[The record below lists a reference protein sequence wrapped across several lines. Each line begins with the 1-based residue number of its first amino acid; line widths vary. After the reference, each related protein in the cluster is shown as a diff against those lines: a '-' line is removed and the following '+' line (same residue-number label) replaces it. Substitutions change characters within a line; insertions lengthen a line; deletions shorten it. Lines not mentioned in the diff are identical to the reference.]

1 MKKRSNPRLA
11 SPSAH
16 TAERNTTTLLYVL
29 LTIACAAFLATG
41 FFFAARQ
48 HFAAMDLGMKNSTL
62 RKQIE
67 EMEGQKRQLVL
78 AREIVR
84 SPAEMKRIASNKG
97 FRQQDALVM
106 MPVAA
111 STSSSTSPLVERTSL
126 VKPIADGP
134 KPVKAFL
141 HTGTK
146 PIVAAEDVREARASK
161 KNENLV
167 AINKLR

>member
-1 MKKRSNPRLA
+1 MKKRINPRLA

-16 TAERNTTTLLYVL
+16 TAERNTSTLFYVL

-84 SPAEMKRIASNKG
+84 SPGEMLRIAANKG
-97 FRQQDALVM
+97 FRQRDVVAV
-106 MPVAA
+106 PVAVPA
-111 STSSSTSPLVERTSL
+111 NAYSKPLVERTSI
-126 VKPIADGP
+126 VSPAATAP

-141 HTGTK
+141 PSGTR
-146 PIVAAEDVREARASK
+146 PVAVRADVRIARP
-161 KNENLV
+161 NDNLS
-167 AINKLR
+167 AINKPR

>member
-11 SPSAH
+11 SPSAY
-16 TAERNTTTLLYVL
+16 TAERNTSTLLYVL

-84 SPAEMKRIASNKG
+84 SPAEMKRIAANKG
-97 FRQQDALVM
+97 FRQRDAFA
-106 MPVAA
+106 VAA
-111 STSSSTSPLVERTSL
+111 SMTASDKTLVERTAMVTPS
-126 VKPIADGP
+126 AAGP
-134 KPVKAFL
+134 KAVKAFL
-141 HTGTK
+141 PTGTK
-146 PIVAAEDVREARASK
+146 PVVVTADVRTSK

>member
-16 TAERNTTTLLYVL
+16 TAERNTSTFLYVL

-84 SPAEMKRIASNKG
+84 SPAEMKRIAANKG
-97 FRQQDALVM
+97 FRQREAGVM
-106 MPVAA
+106 AVAA
-111 STSSSTSPLVERTSL
+111 STTTLSSPLVERTSI
-126 VKPIADGP
+126 VKPTIDGP

-141 HTGTK
+141 PTGTK
-146 PIVAAEDVREARASK
+146 PVVLAADVKTSK
-161 KNENLV
+161 KDENLV

>member
-11 SPSAH
+11 SPSAY

-78 AREIVR
+78 AREMVR
-84 SPAEMKRIASNKG
+84 SPAEMKRIAANKG
-97 FRQQDALVM
+97 FRQREAGVM
-106 MPVAA
+106 SVAA
-111 STSSSTSPLVERTSL
+111 STTTSASALVERTAL
-126 VKPIADGP
+126 VKPTATGP

-141 HTGTK
+141 PTGTK
-146 PIVAAEDVREARASK
+146 PVIVPADVRTSK

-167 AINKLR
+167 SINKLR

>member
-1 MKKRSNPRLA
+1 MKKRNSPRLA

-16 TAERNTTTLLYVL
+16 IAERTNSTVLYVL

-78 AREIVR
+78 AREMVR

-97 FRQQDALVM
+97 FRQRDA
-106 MPVAA
+106 AA
-111 STSSSTSPLVERTSL
+111 MTIAMSTSKSASPLVERTSL
-126 VKPIADGP
+126 VKPTTAGP

-141 HTGTK
+141 PTGTK
-146 PIVAAEDVREARASK
+146 PVVVAASASTSK
-161 KNENLV
+161 KNDNLM

>member
-11 SPSAH
+11 SPSAY
-16 TAERNTTTLLYVL
+16 TAERNTSTLLYVL

-84 SPAEMKRIASNKG
+84 SPAEMKRIAANKG
-97 FRQQDALVM
+97 FRQRDALA
-106 MPVAA
+106 VAA
-111 STSSSTSPLVERTSL
+111 SMTASDKILVERTSM
-126 VKPIADGP
+126 VNPSAAGP

-141 HTGTK
+141 PTGTK
-146 PIVAAEDVREARASK
+146 PVVVTADVRTSK

>member
-1 MKKRSNPRLA
+1 MKKRSNPKLA

-16 TAERNTTTLLYVL
+16 IAERNSSTFLYVL

-67 EMEGQKRQLVL
+67 EMEAQKRNLVL

-84 SPAEMKRIASNKG
+84 SPAEMKRIAANKG
-97 FRQQDALVM
+97 FRQRGTSIAPM
-106 MPVAA
+106 MA
-111 STSSSTSPLVERTSL
+111 SATTSNKPLVERTSMIEPSA
-126 VKPIADGP
+126 VAP

-141 HTGTK
+141 PSGTK
-146 PIVAAEDVREARASK
+146 PVTSTTDVRTSR
-161 KNENLV
+161 KNENLLAV
-167 AINKLR
+167 NKLR

>member
-1 MKKRSNPRLA
+1 MKKRNNPRLA

-16 TAERNTTTLLYVL
+16 IAERNTSTVLYVL

-97 FRQQDALVM
+97 FRQRDSVM
-106 MPVAA
+106 MAVAA
-111 STSSSTSPLVERTSL
+111 SATTSASPLVERTSL
-126 VKPIADGP
+126 VKPTTDGP
-134 KPVKAFL
+134 KVVKAFL
-141 HTGTK
+141 PTGTK
-146 PIVAAEDVREARASK
+146 PVVVTADVRTSK

-167 AINKLR
+167 SINKLR

>member
-1 MKKRSNPRLA
+1 MKKRNNPRLA

-16 TAERNTTTLLYVL
+16 TAERNTSTLLYVL

-97 FRQQDALVM
+97 FRQRDSVM
-106 MPVAA
+106 MAVAA
-111 STSSSTSPLVERTSL
+111 SATTSASPLVERTSL
-126 VKPIADGP
+126 VKATTDGS

-141 HTGTK
+141 PTGTK
-146 PIVAAEDVREARASK
+146 PVVVPADVRTTK
-161 KNENLV
+161 KNSDLV
-167 AINKLR
+167 SVSKLR

>member
-11 SPSAH
+11 SPSAY
-16 TAERNTTTLLYVL
+16 TAERNSSTFLYVL

-78 AREIVR
+78 AREIIR
-84 SPAEMKRIASNKG
+84 SPAEMKRIAANKG
-97 FRQQDALVM
+97 FRQRD
-106 MPVAA
+106 PVAIA
-111 STSSSTSPLVERTSL
+111 VSMTTSDKPLVERTSM
-126 VKPIADGP
+126 VSTSAVGP

-141 HTGTK
+141 ATGTK
-146 PIVAAEDVREARASK
+146 PVVVAADVRTSK

>member
-1 MKKRSNPRLA
+1 MKKRSNPKLA
-11 SPSAH
+11 SPSAY
-16 TAERNTTTLLYVL
+16 TAERNSSTFLYVL

-84 SPAEMKRIASNKG
+84 SPAEMKRIAANKG
-97 FRQQDALVM
+97 FRQRDAVA
-106 MPVAA
+106 VAA
-111 STSSSTSPLVERTSL
+111 SMTGSNKTLVERTAL
-126 VKPIADGP
+126 VTPSAAVP

-141 HTGTK
+141 PTGTK
-146 PIVAAEDVREARASK
+146 PVVATADVRTLK

>member
-1 MKKRSNPRLA
+1 MKKGSNPRLA
-11 SPSAH
+11 SPSAY
-16 TAERNTTTLLYVL
+16 TAERNTSTLLYVL

-97 FRQQDALVM
+97 FRQLEAGVM
-106 MPVAA
+106 AVAA
-111 STSSSTSPLVERTSL
+111 STTPSASPLIERTSL
-126 VKPIADGP
+126 VKATADGP

-141 HTGTK
+141 PTGTK
-146 PIVAAEDVREARASK
+146 PVVVAADVRTSK

-167 AINKLR
+167 SINKLR

>member
-1 MKKRSNPRLA
+1 MKKRNSPRSA

-16 TAERNTTTLLYVL
+16 IAERTNSTVLYVL

-62 RKQIE
+62 RRQIE

-97 FRQQDALVM
+97 FRQRHSAV
-106 MPVAA
+106 MPVAV
-111 STSSSTSPLVERTSL
+111 STSTSLSPLIERTSL
-126 VKPIADGP
+126 VKPATAGP
-134 KPVKAFL
+134 KPIKAFL
-141 HTGTK
+141 PTGTK
-146 PIVAAEDVREARASK
+146 PVVLPAAARTSK
-161 KNENLV
+161 TNDNLL

>member
-11 SPSAH
+11 SPSANN
-16 TAERNTTTLLYVL
+16 AERNSTTFLYVL

-48 HFAAMDLGMKNSTL
+48 HFAAMDLGMKNSAL
-62 RKQIE
+62 RKQVE
-67 EMEGQKRQLVL
+67 EMESQKRQLVL

-84 SPAEMKRIASNKG
+84 SPAEMKRIAANKG
-97 FRQQDALVM
+97 FRQREMTTV
-106 MPVAA
+106 PVAV
-111 STSSSTSPLVERTSL
+111 STNTSNKPLVERTAMTAPS
-126 VKPIADGP
+126 AAGP

-141 HTGTK
+141 PIGTK
-146 PIVAAEDVREARASK
+146 PVSVSAESRTSR

-167 AINKLR
+167 ALNKLR

>member
-1 MKKRSNPRLA
+1 MKKRNNPRLA
-11 SPSAH
+11 SPSAY
-16 TAERNTTTLLYVL
+16 TAERNTSTLLYVL

-84 SPAEMKRIASNKG
+84 SPAEMQRIASNKG
-97 FRQQDALVM
+97 FRQREAMIAPMAVSTT
-106 MPVAA
+106 A
-111 STSSSTSPLVERTSL
+111 SDRTLVERTAL
-126 VKPIADGP
+126 VTQSAKGP
-134 KPVKAFL
+134 KPIKAFL
-141 HTGTK
+141 PTGIK
-146 PIVAAEDVREARASK
+146 PVTVTADVRTSK

>member
-1 MKKRSNPRLA
+1 MKKRNSPRIA

-16 TAERNTTTLLYVL
+16 IAERTNSTVLYVL

-78 AREIVR
+78 AREMVR

-97 FRQQDALVM
+97 FRQRDA
-106 MPVAA
+106 AA
-111 STSSSTSPLVERTSL
+111 MTIAMSTSKSASPLVERTSL
-126 VKPIADGP
+126 VKPTTAGP

-141 HTGTK
+141 PTGTK
-146 PIVAAEDVREARASK
+146 PVVVAASASTSK
-161 KNENLV
+161 KNDNLM

>member
-1 MKKRSNPRLA
+1 MKKRNSPRSA

-16 TAERNTTTLLYVL
+16 IAERTNSTVLYVL

-78 AREIVR
+78 AREMVR

-97 FRQQDALVM
+97 FRQRLSPIMA
-106 MPVAA
+106 VAA
-111 STSSSTSPLVERTSL
+111 SANTSASPLVERTSL
-126 VKPIADGP
+126 VKATKDAP
-134 KPVKAFL
+134 KPIKAFL
-141 HTGTK
+141 PTGTK
-146 PIVAAEDVREARASK
+146 PIVVTAAAIQSK
-161 KNENLV
+161 KNDNLTAV
-167 AINKLR
+167 SKLR

>member
-11 SPSAH
+11 SPSAY

-84 SPAEMKRIASNKG
+84 SPAEMKRIAANKG
-97 FRQQDALVM
+97 FRQREAGVM
-106 MPVAA
+106 AVAA
-111 STSSSTSPLVERTSL
+111 STTTTSSPLVERTSI
-126 VKPIADGP
+126 VKPTIDGP

-141 HTGTK
+141 PTGTK
-146 PIVAAEDVREARASK
+146 PVVLAADVKTSK
-161 KNENLV
+161 KDENLV

>member
-11 SPSAH
+11 SPSAY

-84 SPAEMKRIASNKG
+84 SPAEMKRIAANKG
-97 FRQQDALVM
+97 FRQREAGVVA
-106 MPVAA
+106 VAA
-111 STSSSTSPLVERTSL
+111 STTTLSSPLVERTSI
-126 VKPIADGP
+126 VKPTIDGP

-141 HTGTK
+141 PTGTK
-146 PIVAAEDVREARASK
+146 PVVLAADVKTSK
-161 KNENLV
+161 KDENLV

>member
-1 MKKRSNPRLA
+1 MKKRNSPRSA

-16 TAERNTTTLLYVL
+16 IAERTNSTVLYVL

-78 AREIVR
+78 AREMVR

-97 FRQQDALVM
+97 FRQRESPAIA
-106 MPVAA
+106 VAA
-111 STSSSTSPLVERTSL
+111 TANTSSTPLIERTSL
-126 VKPIADGP
+126 VKPAAAGT

-141 HTGTK
+141 PNDTK
-146 PIVAAEDVREARASK
+146 PVAVMAGISSLK
-161 KNENLV
+161 KSDDLKSV
-167 AINKLR
+167 SKLR

>member
-11 SPSAH
+11 SPSAY

-78 AREIVR
+78 AREMVR

-97 FRQQDALVM
+97 FRQRDA
-106 MPVAA
+106 AA
-111 STSSSTSPLVERTSL
+111 MTIAMSTSKSASPLVERTSL
-126 VKPIADGP
+126 VKPTTVGT

-141 HTGTK
+141 PTGTK
-146 PIVAAEDVREARASK
+146 PVVVAASASTSK
-161 KNENLV
+161 KNDNLM

>member
-1 MKKRSNPRLA
+1 MKKRSNPKLA
-11 SPSAH
+11 SPSAY
-16 TAERNTTTLLYVL
+16 TAERNSSTVLYVL

-97 FRQQDALVM
+97 FRQREALIV
-106 MPVAA
+106 PIAA
-111 STSSSTSPLVERTSL
+111 SATVSDRTLVERTAMVS
-126 VKPIADGP
+126 PSAAGP

-141 HTGTK
+141 PTGIK
-146 PIVAAEDVREARASK
+146 PAVVTADAKASK
-161 KNENLV
+161 KNDDLV
-167 AINKLR
+167 AINRLR

>member
-1 MKKRSNPRLA
+1 MKKRNSPRLA

-16 TAERNTTTLLYVL
+16 IAERTNSTVLYVL

-78 AREIVR
+78 AREMVR
-84 SPAEMKRIASNKG
+84 SPAEMKRTASNKG
-97 FRQQDALVM
+97 FRQREAAVM
-106 MPVAA
+106 AVAA
-111 STSSSTSPLVERTSL
+111 SANTSASPLIERTSL
-126 VKPIADGP
+126 VKATNDGAKPI
-134 KPVKAFL
+134 KAFL
-141 HTGTK
+141 PTGTK
-146 PIVAAEDVREARASK
+146 PVVLAADARTSQ
-161 KNENLV
+161 KNDKLE

>member
-1 MKKRSNPRLA
+1 MKKRSNPKLA
-11 SPSAH
+11 SPSAY
-16 TAERNTTTLLYVL
+16 TAERNSSTFLYVL

-84 SPAEMKRIASNKG
+84 SPAEMKRIAANKG
-97 FRQQDALVM
+97 FRQRDA
-106 MPVAA
+106 VAVA
-111 STSSSTSPLVERTSL
+111 VSMTGSNKTLVERTAL
-126 VKPIADGP
+126 VTPSAAGP

-141 HTGTK
+141 PTGTK
-146 PIVAAEDVREARASK
+146 PVIVTADVRTSK
-161 KNENLV
+161 KNENLE

>member
-11 SPSAH
+11 SPSAY
-16 TAERNTTTLLYVL
+16 TAERNTTTFFYVL

-78 AREIVR
+78 AREMVR
-84 SPAEMKRIASNKG
+84 SPAEMKRIAANKG
-97 FRQQDALVM
+97 FRQRDASLM
-106 MPVAA
+106 AIGG
-111 STSSSTSPLVERTSL
+111 STATSVPPLVERTSL
-126 VKPIADGP
+126 VKPTTSGL

-141 HTGTK
+141 PTGTK
-146 PIVAAEDVREARASK
+146 PIVVPVDVRTSK
-161 KNENLV
+161 KNENLL

>member
-1 MKKRSNPRLA
+1 MKKRNNSRLA

-16 TAERNTTTLLYVL
+16 TAERNASMLPYVL

-62 RKQIE
+62 RKQVE
-67 EMEGQKRQLVL
+67 EMEAQKRQLVL

-97 FRQQDALVM
+97 FRQRDTLAVAI
-106 MPVAA
+106 AA
-111 STSSSTSPLVERTSL
+111 STPSSERPLVERTSA
-126 VKPIADGP
+126 VTPSAAGP
-134 KPVKAFL
+134 KPLKAFL
-141 HTGTK
+141 PAAIK
-146 PIVAAEDVREARASK
+146 PVVVTAEARTTN
-161 KNENLV
+161 KNDNLV

>member
-11 SPSAH
+11 SPSAY
-16 TAERNTTTLLYVL
+16 TAERNSSTFLYVL

-84 SPAEMKRIASNKG
+84 SPSEMKRIAANKG
-97 FRQQDALVM
+97 FRQRDAVA
-106 MPVAA
+106 VAA
-111 STSSSTSPLVERTSL
+111 SMMTSDKPLVERTAL
-126 VKPIADGP
+126 VNSSANGP
-134 KPVKAFL
+134 KAVKAFL
-141 HTGTK
+141 PTGTK
-146 PIVAAEDVREARASK
+146 PVAAKVDVKSSK
-161 KNENLV
+161 KNDDLV